1 MWKHINGK
9 FVFHQRAYS
18 NIPNTPTVSAV
29 NTTQTQQTTTP
40 TTAADSGTFVD
51 ANNFPANGDVAVGVA
66 QNGRVVH
73 AGVVQA
79 YVVDMDPIANLS
91 GTYTKTIN
99 GVGAGQVV
107 LMHNRDTRGFVMCS
121 TKSNELDLLR
131 DRLDALTGG

>member
-18 NIPNTPTVSAV
+18 NAATGSAPS
-29 NTTQTQQTTTP
+29 QQPQQQQTTP
-40 TTAADSGTFVD
+40 TTTADSGTFVD

-66 QNGRVVH
+66 QNGHVVYN
-73 AGVVQA
+73 GVVQA

-99 GVGAGQVV
+99 GVPHGQVV
-107 LMHNRDTRGFVMCS
+107 LMYDRDTRGFVMCS

-131 DRLDALTGG
+131 NRLDALTGG

>member
-1 MWKHINGK
+1 MWKHLDGK

-18 NIPNTPTVSAV
+18 NNIPNSSAV

-40 TTAADSGTFVD
+40 TTTADSGTFVD
-51 ANNFPANGDVAVGVA
+51 ADNLPANGDVAVGVA
-66 QNGRVVH
+66 QSGRVVYS
-73 AGVVQA
+73 GVVQA

-107 LMHNRDTRGFVMCS
+107 LMYNRDTRGFVMCS